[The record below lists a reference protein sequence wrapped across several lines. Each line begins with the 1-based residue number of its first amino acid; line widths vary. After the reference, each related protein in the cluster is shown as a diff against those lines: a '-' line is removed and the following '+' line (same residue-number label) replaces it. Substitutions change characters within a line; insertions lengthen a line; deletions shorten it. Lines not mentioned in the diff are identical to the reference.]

1 MGHHRTNPLRLVVRL
16 AALALVAS
24 HCGPGNGT
32 GFTAQG
38 SVRVALREG
47 SAAPTN
53 SGFTFA
59 SQVRVDPTLP
69 AGRADGFVGTCSVG
83 PNERSVV
90 LQRIGGD
97 RVGLESVTFTLPDWS
112 QDSCASCTR
121 GTVSF
126 VAGGAQFVGNEVAG
140 SASPCQFRTS
150 RSGSFD
156 MRLQVQC
163 RALQSGA
170 KSSDL
175 DVDLSLDLCNGPMSR
190 N

>member
-1 MGHHRTNPLRLVVRL
+1 MKPLRSVLGV
-16 AALALVAS
+16 AAFALFAS
-24 HCGPGNGT
+24 HCGPGNGA
-32 GFTAQG
+32 GFIAQG
-38 SVRVALREG
+38 SVQIAVREG
-47 SAAPTN
+47 SAAPTS

-59 SQVRVDPTLP
+59 SQVRVDPALP
-69 AGRADGFVGTCSVG
+69 AGRADGFIGTCSVG

-97 RVGLESVTFTLPDWS
+97 RVGLESITFTLPDWS
-112 QDSCASCTR
+112 QDTCASCTR

-140 SASPCQFRTS
+140 ASSPCQFRTA

-170 KSSDL
+170 KTSDA
-175 DVDLSLDLCNGPMSR
+175 VG
-190 N
+190 